1 MRSKELPKVILYG
14 NFSSLV
20 RVPQSHLFMLIF
32 TWMISVDNYEKKVA
46 KKYKI
51 IYHAIIYNVWRFEPG
66 AERRR
71 LWELEKGEVH

>member
-1 MRSKELPKVILYG
+1 MSGQVFLIPFFMWILM
-14 NFSSLV
+14 S
-20 RVPQSHLFMLIF
+20 IF
-32 TWMISVDNYEKKVA
+32 TSITNMDNYEKKVA

-51 IYHAIIYNVWRFEPG
+51 IYHAVIYNVLG